1 MYNAQKVKDRI
12 EIRRNEK
19 KVSNLETMLKELG
32 IGKSTVYAMTDN
44 KGIGCFALAKI
55 ADRLECSVDYLL
67 GRSDKPDMTIT
78 VNQTGEIIEASPI
91 NAINNAGQPLSEMT
105 AELVK
110 MFEAMDFSNKMKV
123 MNFVIDL
130 KGNKKGAD
138 RP

>member
-55 ADRLECSVDYLL
+55 ADRLDCSVDYLL
-67 GRSDKPDMTIT
+67 GRTDKPDMTIT

-110 MFEAMDFSNKMKV
+110 IFEAMDFLSKMKV
-123 MNFVIDL
+123 MNYVIDL
-130 KGNKKGAD
+130 KEEE
-138 RP
+138 